1 MFEMQMCNCR
11 LRLLLQRDLCVCVC
25 VCVCVGLWATG
36 ESVSVGCS
44 LKIYMKF
51 TGVARR
57 ASTTFDFSF
66 PLQHRTSH
74 NVSRPLSAAEPF
86 LFLVGAGGGLN
97 PEALVC
103 SQHRRGEEEG
113 GCGRGAGEVLESIH
127 YISIDPPLF
136 FTALSL

>member
-1 MFEMQMCNCR
+1 M
-11 LRLLLQRDLCVCVC
+11 CVCVC
-25 VCVCVGLWATG
+25 VCVCGFVGHRGKCVGWLLT
-36 ESVSVGCS
+36 ENLHEIHRVLLVQRRPRLISVF
-44 LKIYMKF
+44 L
-51 TGVARR
+51 
-57 ASTTFDFSF
+57 FSAKLLTVCPVLS
-66 PLQHRTSH
+66 PL
-74 NVSRPLSAAEPF
+74 AEPF